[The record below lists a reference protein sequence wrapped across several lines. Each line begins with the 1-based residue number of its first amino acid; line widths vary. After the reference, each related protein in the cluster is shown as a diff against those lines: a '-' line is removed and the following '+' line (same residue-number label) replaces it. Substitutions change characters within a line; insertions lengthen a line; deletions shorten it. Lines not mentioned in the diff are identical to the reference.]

1 MRILLLLGLLLV
13 PFSTSVDSG
22 YPVISF
28 GLPLLLLA
36 LAFAVTYPVGN
47 AFVLPKAVA
56 PAMMAAGAVVVVMS
70 TFTFTAPYLDR
81 SLARL
86 APNLIGFVLV
96 FRLIRMYFNQRELA
110 IEHGLRALAMS
121 GAVMALY
128 FILNMTVA
136 VVQNGLDAVLLERY
150 TGGLAALPWGASNN
164 VSAALVFPHAACH
177 ALRWRCRDR
186 WSGPMLLLILLAV
199 GLTLSRAGM
208 LVHGLL
214 FLSACILCRNYRY
227 LFAGFVVG
235 VALVWIFV
243 RHAREDFDLLM
254 STRFS
259 ADREISNGRLGS
271 FSAKSEYFIEHMMA
285 PIGYYGSLFVFN
297 GLTAHNLFLT
307 VLVEQGFPGMIAMLL
322 FLAACCYA
330 LFRTRRLPPD
340 DRVLRRVL
348 AAGAIFSFTNLM
360 VEDAYFTQPY
370 IIYFWTYF
378 FIVMMFSAGLH
389 STAREMRMRMRG
401 ELAHG

>member
-47 AFVLPKAVA
+47 AFSLPKSVA
-56 PAMMAAGAVVVVMS
+56 PALMAGGAIVVVMGA
-70 TFTFTAPYLDR
+70 FTFNAPYVDR

-86 APNLIGFVLV
+86 APNLICFFLV
-96 FRLIRMYFNQRELA
+96 FRLVRIYFNDRDFA
-110 IEHGLRALAMS
+110 IENGLRALAMS

-128 FILNMTVA
+128 YILNMTVA
-136 VVQNGLDAVLLERY
+136 VIQNGVDAVLLERY

-186 WSGPMLLLILLAV
+186 WSGPLLFLILLAV
-199 GLTLSRAGM
+199 AMTFSRAGM
-208 LVHGLL
+208 LVHGML

-227 LFAGFVVG
+227 LFASMLVL
-235 VALVWIFV
+235 VALLWLSA
-243 RHAREDFDLLM
+243 HHLQEYLDLLM

-259 ADREISNGRLGS
+259 PDREISNGRLDS
-271 FSAKSEYFIEHMMA
+271 FSAKSAYFLDHMMA
-285 PIGYYGSLFVFN
+285 PIGYYGSLFIFN

-307 VLVEQGFPGMIAMLL
+307 VLVEQGFPGLIAMLL
-322 FLAACCYA
+322 FLAACWYA
-330 LFRTRRLPPD
+330 LFRTRKLPPAD
-340 DRVLRRVL
+340 MVFRRIL

-389 STAREMRMRMRG
+389 STAREMRMRMQG